1 MPLFLTRG
9 SYTAEGTKGLVKEGG
24 SKRREAVRQA
34 LEKVGGKMHAFYY
47 AFGSDDVYVITE
59 FPDAVTAAAF
69 SLAVNAT
76 GLVTVNATLLLTP
89 EEVDAATKKTI
100 AYRAPGA

>member
-9 SYTAEGTKGLVKEGG
+9 KYNAEGAKGLLKEGG
-24 SKRREAVRQA
+24 SKRRATVQQAV
-34 LEKVGGKMHAFYY
+34 EKAGGKIHAFYY
-47 AFGSDDVYVITE
+47 AFGGDDVYVITE
-59 FPDAVTAAAF
+59 FPDTVTAAAF

-76 GLVTVNATLLLTP
+76 DLVTVNATLLLTP

-100 AYRAPGA
+100 AYRAPGG